1 MHIAYNYGSIISS
14 IPSCQHPL
22 VITSLSLKKESK
34 NPTLECFECNVLT
47 QQVYSWLD
55 DLRLVVPEI
64 LVEKASIKQCTRN
77 GETQIWV
84 CLAPKAKPCTMA
96 NTCHSGHVCAR
107 LTYSSTCLHS
117 KQLTTL
123 NINRGFIG
131 SPLISNTQQG
141 LHWISSN

>member
-1 MHIAYNYGSIISS
+1 MSTPTRH
-14 IPSCQHPL
+14 HKL
-22 VITSLSLKKESK
+22 VSKKESK

-117 KQLTTL
+117 KQLATL
-123 NINRGFIG
+123 NRGFIG